1 MPRCGN
7 CGEENPE
14 HARFC
19 LACGE
24 HFAQEPSERFRR
36 VVTILFSDVV
46 DSTGLGERL
55 DPETLDQVLTD
66 YVEGIRPVV
75 ERHGGKLA
83 KFIGDAV
90 MAVFGL
96 TELHE
101 DDALRAVRAAVEM
114 RETLTRMNDDLFTP
128 RYGVALAT
136 RTGINTGTVAG
147 KGIVPDRNF
156 VAGDAANAAARLQQH
171 AEPGQ
176 ILLAEATYRLVRD
189 AVEAEALE
197 PIQLRGK
204 RDSVVSYRL
213 TGVHDQ
219 AGPVAGLE
227 ASLVGRRD
235 SFDQLE
241 WALERAVSERSCRL
255 VTVIGAPG
263 IGKSRIVHEFA
274 TSADGWGDRPP
285 RPLPSLRRG
294 HHVLAAG
301 ADGPAGGGHRRDG
314 RR

>member
-24 HFAQEPSERFRR
+24 QLAQEPSERFRR

-114 RETLTRMNDDLFTP
+114 RETLTRMNGDLFMP
-128 RYGVALAT
+128 RYGDCA
-136 RTGINTGTVAG
+136 
-147 KGIVPDRNF
+147 
-156 VAGDAANAAARLQQH
+156 
-171 AEPGQ
+171 
-176 ILLAEATYRLVRD
+176 RD
-189 AVEAEALE
+189 ADGHQHRHGGRARHR
-197 PIQLRGK
+197 PRPQLR
-204 RDSVVSYRL
+204 
-213 TGVHDQ
+213 
-219 AGPVAGLE
+219 
-227 ASLVGRRD
+227 
-235 SFDQLE
+235 
-241 WALERAVSERSCRL
+241 CR
-255 VTVIGAPG
+255 
-263 IGKSRIVHEFA
+263 
-274 TSADGWGDRPP
+274 
-285 RPLPSLRRG
+285 
-294 HHVLAAG
+294 
-301 ADGPAGGGHRRDG
+301 
-314 RR
+314 